1 MRRGAHRHARAPVPA
16 TVGARPLAALG
27 CMPGRAGGNRAGLTA
42 PCARGA
48 WACAHSGLRQQPP
61 AGACPRQRLPR
72 CICEGWLAVLPY
84 RCRKS
89 VWVNVSGSG
98 PQSVV
103 WPTGGRGAFF
113 GNGGSCQPCGSKA
126 GARRWVLDAAWGL
139 WLAQPA
145 NNHTLHVKDS
155 MPRALAG
162 TWARST
168 SLMVSGRC
176 SRF

>member
-1 MRRGAHRHARAPVPA
+1 MRGSRSGPRAAP
-16 TVGARPLAALG
+16 RPLAALG

-61 AGACPRQRLPR
+61 AGACPRQHLPS

-98 PQSVV
+98 PVAQSGV
-103 WPTGGRGAFF
+103 WPTGGEGPFLGVEAAVSLVAARLGHAGECLMRLGVF
-113 GNGGSCQPCGSKA
+113 GLRSRRTITPCTSRTLCQEH
-126 GARRWVLDAAWGL
+126 
-139 WLAQPA
+139 WLAHGHARQP
-145 NNHTLHVKDS
+145 D
-155 MPRALAG
+155 G
-162 TWARST
+162 QW
-168 SLMVSGRC
+168 
-176 SRF
+176 